1 MHTHDT
7 IVAVSSPPGRSARG
21 LIRVSGPGVGAV
33 LDHVLNDA
41 RAAARA
47 LTPVRLRRPD
57 LPALL
62 LRFPGPASYTGDD
75 LAELQLPGHA
85 ALLDRALH
93 DMIDAPDANARLAE
107 PGEFTFRAYAAGKL
121 DLTQAEG
128 VGATIAAV
136 SDGQLAAARL
146 LRRGRLGRTAQT
158 LVDQLGNLLAL
169 VESGID
175 FTDQEDVTPIATP
188 ELDKRLSAILR
199 EMQSL
204 LSRSRSWGALES
216 LPRVVLVGPPSAGKS
231 TLFNALLGRERAVID
246 AAPGT
251 TRDALAEPLRLQG
264 ADNRPAEAM
273 LVDLAGLDEAL
284 ADDAP
289 LPDRGAQQAARDAVA
304 RADLIVRVTEPG
316 RQTIAINAPA
326 HVIDVL
332 SKSDT
337 DRSTNQPASNDSPR
351 RELGGQTTKDANP
364 HLAAG
369 AGGSSRETTQPI
381 RVSAQTGEGLDA
393 LRRAI
398 VHALAG
404 QAVSVQADLLALQPR
419 HEHAL
424 RQAADQLHAARDTLA
439 PALGSPRLPDI
450 ELLAD
455 AMRAALDA
463 LASLGGHLTPD
474 EVIGRVF
481 ATFCV
486 GK

>member
-1 MHTHDT
+1 MIGGDAMQPHTHDT
-7 IVAVSSPPGRSARG
+7 ILAVSSPPGKSARG

-33 LDHVLNDA
+33 LEHVLQDTESPP
-41 RAAARA
+41 RE

-62 LRFPGPASYTGDD
+62 LRFAGPASYTGDD
-75 LAELQLPGHA
+75 LAELQLPGNA
-85 ALLDRALH
+85 ALLDRVLH
-93 DMIDAPDANARLAE
+93 EMIDTPGTGARLAE

-136 SDGQLAAARL
+136 SDGQLAAAGL
-146 LRRGRLGRTAQT
+146 LRHGKLGRTAET
-158 LVDQLGNLLAL
+158 LVDQLGSLLAL

-175 FTDQEDVTPIATP
+175 FTDQEDVTPIAPP
-188 ELDKRLSAILR
+188 ELDKQLAAVLH
-199 EMQSL
+199 ELESL

-231 TLFNALLGRERAVID
+231 TLFNALLGRERAIID

-264 ADNRPAEAM
+264 ADGRPAEAM

-289 LPDRGAQQAARDAVA
+289 LPDRGAQTAARKAIA
-304 RADLIVRVTEPG
+304 QADLIVRVTESGKQPI
-316 RQTIAINAPA
+316 TLAATAP
-326 HVIDVL
+326 VIDVL
-332 SKSDT
+332 SKCDI
-337 DRSTNQPASNDSPR
+337 DNSTNQQASKNSPHR
-351 RELGGQTTKDANP
+351 KVGVKDP
-364 HLAAG
+364 SH
-369 AGGSSRETTQPI
+369 ETTQTI
-381 RVSAQTGEGLDA
+381 RLSAQTREGLDA

-398 VHALAG
+398 VDALAG

-419 HEHAL
+419 HERAL
-424 RQAADQLHAARDTLA
+424 QQATKQLRTTRDTLA
-439 PALGSPRLPDI
+439 PALGSTRLPDI

-463 LASLGGHLTPD
+463 LASLGGRLTPD

-481 ATFCV
+481 ATFCI